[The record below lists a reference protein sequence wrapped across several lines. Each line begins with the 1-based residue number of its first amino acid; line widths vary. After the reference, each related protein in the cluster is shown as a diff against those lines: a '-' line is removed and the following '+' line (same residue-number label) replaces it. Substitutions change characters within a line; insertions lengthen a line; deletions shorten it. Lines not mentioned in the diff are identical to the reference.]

1 MRELSIFPSRQAFRC
16 WLEENC
22 AQSEGIWLL
31 FEKRRDS
38 SALSANEALE
48 EALCFG
54 WIDGQ
59 MQRIDEHSY
68 KKYFARR
75 TPKSNWSDK
84 NKKTAQA
91 LIDRGLMSHHGM
103 KAIETAKQSGAWDT
117 STRNV
122 ISDEQVEE
130 LKRLLQTYDIA
141 YNHFISMSPSIQR
154 TYTGLYLDAKTE
166 KTRQSRLER
175 IVDRLNKN
183 LKPM

>member
-1 MRELSIFPSRQAFRC
+1 MSELLMFSSRQAFRC
-16 WLEENC
+16 WLEDHC

-31 FEKRRDS
+31 FEKKGDS
-38 SALSANEALE
+38 STLSANEALE

-91 LIDRGLMSHHGM
+91 LIDKGLMSHHGI
-103 KAIETAKQSGAWDT
+103 KAIEIAKQSGAWDM
-117 STRNV
+117 STRIV

-130 LKRLLQTYDIA
+130 FKGLLQSYDIA
-141 YNHFISMSPSIQR
+141 YSHFMSMPPSIQR

-166 KTRQSRLER
+166 KTRQSRLEK